1 MNNILT
7 DNKSIKKMSNRQ
19 FINHIFETSTVH
31 EVVLMKIIDDGIKAT
46 LSNKDKIFK
55 QWEEASEQT
64 KKDFIINL
72 GLSFPAYFT
81 VIKEIETAYNIK
93 YNSK

>member
-19 FINHIFETSTVH
+19 FVNHIFETSTVH

-46 LSNKDKIFK
+46 LNNKDKIFK

-81 VIKEIETAYNIK
+81 VIEEIKTAYNIK
-93 YNSK
+93 YNNK